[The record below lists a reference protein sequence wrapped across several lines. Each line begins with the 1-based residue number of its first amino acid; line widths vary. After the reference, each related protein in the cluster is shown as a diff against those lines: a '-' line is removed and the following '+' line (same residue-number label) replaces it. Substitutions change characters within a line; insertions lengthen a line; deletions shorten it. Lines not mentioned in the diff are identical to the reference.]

1 MEDLEPKNRDF
12 FIQRYNAN
20 IDTTECLYA
29 LSDEN
34 MKRTKELTRKDPICR
49 AIQGE
54 DQGIA
59 GNALFDKSK
68 CCDVFNDVIVE
79 DLQMYEQRSSRV
91 KLQMKFKRM
100 QWSAQ
105 LRKVK
110 FMIGVGG
117 LTDDFYLM
125 AVIKKIE
132 LQKAMFVLEL
142 EQGQEVFIPN
152 ELSCDS
158 YPQGFRFYDPIIQV
172 VN

>member
-1 MEDLEPKNRDF
+1 MNLDPVLRQRKDFLYKKAELKGMGVNSVDELEPKQQEYF
-12 FIQRYNAN
+12 KQRYAMNV
-20 IDTTECLYA
+20 DKSEVLYA
-29 LSDEN
+29 LSKEN
-34 MKRTKELTRKDPICR
+34 MDRTKGLTSKDPICK
-49 AIQGE
+49 AVQGE

-68 CCDVFNDVIVE
+68 CVDVFNDVIVE

-100 QWSAQ
+100 QWGAQ

-110 FMIGVGG
+110 FMLGVGG

-132 LQKAMFVLEL
+132 L
-142 EQGQEVFIPN
+142 
-152 ELSCDS
+152 
-158 YPQGFRFYDPIIQV
+158 
-172 VN
+172 